1 MVIEILCRCKKLV
14 LLVTG
19 GTGLVG
25 GFLTSKIAEESSLK
39 ERGCRVIIRNQD
51 DKKLIENLGLTAIKA
66 DLTDQSSLK
75 KALTDVTSV
84 FHLAA
89 RADDWATWDEL
100 YRVNVNGL
108 NNLVSVMRDSNS
120 DPFLIHASSTGV
132 YGHFIPSIPIDES
145 FIFNPTSIY
154 QKSKHYQEKL
164 LWRHRDEEGWDNF
177 SITRPPSII
186 GPRDKKTILPM
197 FKAIFEGKF
206 PILRGGKQYSTFM
219 HPKDLC
225 SAMILQEANQSIT
238 RGEAYNL
245 KSFECRIIDFVN
257 YISDVIK
264 AQKPLKSRNYQLV
277 YTAAVLSELYSK
289 ITGRKTLLNR
299 YRVTKFSLSRRYDD
313 SKIVKDINFIPEKN
327 METTIEESY
336 QWLKTNNLFP

>member
-1 MVIEILCRCKKLV
+1 LV

-25 GFLTSKIAEESSLK
+25 GFLTSKIAEESSLM
-39 ERGCRVIIRNQD
+39 ERGCRVIIRNST
-51 DKKLIENLGLTAIKA
+51 DKELVEKQGLTAIKA
-66 DLTDQSSLK
+66 DLTDQISLK

-89 RADDWATWDEL
+89 RADDWATWEEL
-100 YRVNVNGL
+100 YKVNVDGL

-132 YGHFIPSIPIDES
+132 YGHFIPSFPIEES

-154 QKSKHYQEKL
+154 QKSKYYQEKL
-164 LWRHRDEEGWDNF
+164 LWKLRDEEGWDNYT
-177 SITRPPSII
+177 ITRPPSII

-197 FKAIFEGKF
+197 FKAVFEGKF
-206 PILRGGKQYSTFM
+206 PILRGGKQYATFI
-219 HPKDLC
+219 HPDDLC
-225 SAMILQEANQSIT
+225 TAMILQEANQSKT

-245 KSFECRIIDFVN
+245 KSFECRIIDFVS
-257 YISDVIK
+257 YVSDVIK

-336 QWLKTNNLFP
+336 QWLKSNDLFP